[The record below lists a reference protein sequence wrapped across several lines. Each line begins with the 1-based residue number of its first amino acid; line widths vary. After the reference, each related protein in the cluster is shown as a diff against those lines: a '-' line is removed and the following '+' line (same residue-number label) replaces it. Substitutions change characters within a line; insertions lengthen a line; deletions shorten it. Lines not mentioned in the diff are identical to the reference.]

1 MQQQITDIASLV
13 FWTNVRNKTFKVTKN
28 IVLGRKFE
36 ELWLKAIVP
45 LYLERLN
52 LEVDPSNLESTTEWI
67 YEKVN
72 EFMYNSTL
80 NEQNI
85 LGTIYLDDTI
95 ECKTPDFDEYV
106 LLENLQ
112 QIYSEYEPTELPNFQ
127 KIGTLLLR
135 TPLPSVV
142 FTSSKEIPQTF
153 IVADTSKA
161 LGFQVNLIFDVDE
174 IIEFPNN
181 LYGINYC
188 VSGIFKIQNFNGSD
202 FFWHKI
208 LPNSFCYENL
218 IIGKSTDP
226 IDENVE
232 PERQI
237 YNPKFVTNANIKRSL
252 FNLDKTNFDYE
263 SEIYKHSI
271 NFLNILEKRDLLSI
285 KCLYEFP
292 EIFFQDYYSQI
303 VTADSLKFVFEEQQP
318 AFHSHASC
326 PNLLSDFENY
336 LIPEQIKKNNQEIEY
351 RNWFKQN
358 IRLTER
364 KILTDLFKDI
374 HYNRWGCLPLYVD
387 YENSGAFEYMNL
399 NIDEIENK
407 IDNLLINAKRYIEH
421 SPENKTV
428 IGILGKRSYAYNKLN
443 TLNLESIPYDRE
455 TISDILKTFEIDFKR
470 PLILLLKEYYRI
482 KYNPNLVF
490 EENILEGLGFR
501 QCKVCMKNNP
511 GEMSNVNEILVREII
526 KLINELQIIITDL
539 DNLEL
544 SLLDKLDS
552 GDETAHKVLKSR
564 LNDAR
569 PKIIDIG
576 KRLNTIGG
584 MELMQIALE
593 KINERDNSHTVISS
607 NWNGIGEWLF

>member
-13 FWTNVRNKTFKVTKN
+13 FWTNVRNKTFKVTRN
-28 IVLGRKFE
+28 LVLKKQFE
-36 ELWLKAIVP
+36 ALWLVELLP
-45 LYLERLN
+45 LYLDRLN
-52 LEVDPSNLESTTEWI
+52 LEVDQTNNEGVFEWL
-67 YEKVN
+67 YNKVN
-72 EFMYNSTL
+72 EFIYNSTL

-95 ECKTPDFDEYV
+95 ECKTPDFDDYV

-112 QIYSEYEPTELPNFQ
+112 QIYSGYERTKLPNFK

-135 TPLPSVV
+135 TPLPSIV

-153 IVADTSKA
+153 IVADTTKA
-161 LGFQVNLIFDVDE
+161 LGFQVNLIFDVVE
-174 IIEFPNN
+174 KIEFPNN
-181 LYGINYC
+181 PYGISYC
-188 VSGIFKIQNFNGSD
+188 VSGIFKIQNFKGSD

-218 IIGKSTDP
+218 IIGNSTDT
-226 IDENVE
+226 INEKVE
-232 PERQI
+232 PVRQI
-237 YNPKFVTNANIKRSL
+237 QNPKFVTNANIKRAL
-252 FNLDKTNFDYE
+252 FKLDMRNFDYE
-263 SEIYKHSI
+263 SEIYKNNI
-271 NFLNILEKRDLLSI
+271 NYLNSLEKRDLLSI

-336 LIPEQIKKNNQEIEY
+336 LIPEQIKENNQEIEY

-358 IRLTER
+358 IRLTE
-364 KILTDLFKDI
+364 KQILTDLFKDV

-387 YENSGAFEYMNL
+387 YDNSGAFEYMNL

-428 IGILGKRSYAYNKLN
+428 IGILGKVSYAYNKLN

-455 TISDILKTFEIDFKR
+455 TISDVLKTFEIDFTC
-470 PLILLLKEYYRI
+470 PLITLLKEYYRI
-482 KYNPNLVF
+482 KYNPKLVF
-490 EENILEGLGFR
+490 EENILIGLGYR
-501 QCKVCMKNNP
+501 QCKVCIKN
-511 GEMSNVNEILVREII
+511 
-526 KLINELQIIITDL
+526 
-539 DNLEL
+539 
-544 SLLDKLDS
+544 
-552 GDETAHKVLKSR
+552 KS
-564 LNDAR
+564 
-569 PKIIDIG
+569 
-576 KRLNTIGG
+576 
-584 MELMQIALE
+584 E
-593 KINERDNSHTVISS
+593 
-607 NWNGIGEWLF
+607 